1 MSEQEKNGAATSSA
15 TKAEKSRNWLGWLV
29 LVAALAMGAQALY
42 AQHEQNQQAHAR
54 AQSVRCLSNWGKQL
68 GRAIDARTSA
78 STATTQARA
87 QYDAAVGKTFTTL
100 SQTLSKPITSDA
112 DFGPLRDALA
122 GYKTAFDKLSNAT
135 ANQKQATREQP
146 YPDPPENCIK

>member
-1 MSEQEKNGAATSSA
+1 MSEQEKNDAAASSE
-15 TKAEKSRNWLGWLV
+15 KAEKSRNWLGWLV
-29 LVAALAMGAQALY
+29 LVAALAMGVQAIY
-42 AQHEQNQQAHAR
+42 AQHEQSEQSRSR
-54 AQSVRCLSNWGKQL
+54 AQAVRCLSTWGKQL

-112 DFGPLRDALA
+112 DFGPLREALA
-122 GYKTAFDKLSNAT
+122 GYKTAFDKLSRAT
-135 ANQKQATREQP
+135 SNQKQATLQQP